1 MSIPDILCTG
11 ALKTTTAGETYTEVI
26 ESITFSETGCRF
38 QLKNEGI
45 LNHSSKLVLGLV
57 NNASVDRAFFPPN
70 VGVNSLISRA
80 TLKIGSKTICE
91 TADWNSLQS
100 LKSTFIS
107 SQNNKEREAY
117 LSSRCMNYDFVYK
130 RSNASSASNS
140 DSDADAYTLSYG
152 KYPLIEGSSI
162 VQKTTVF
169 DFQLMANDPT
179 FMIDMRDLFPFFKA
193 GHQLPL
199 YLMTES
205 VFIDLTF
212 EVDPF
217 RTVVSNGAAA
227 EQYTKKFLFDRNQCK
242 ILQDIIVY
250 DGEVM
255 EGLRQQNDSISF
267 TYEDHQLTKTSVTV
281 DQASS
286 FIRNLGGNGRMV
298 TNLFYMITDEGT
310 DKSISNSALLNKYNA
325 LTPDGFS
332 ETLTSNIKFND
343 TFLYP
348 LDQVN
353 TSKHFHNFMR
363 AEGGV
368 PYITRSAYGSQ
379 GGDFAD
385 ANQATFEGYDPELEI
400 EANMSFHGDKLTVG
414 ERINTNGIQL
424 QAAWSDLEAFTG
436 SGTIR
441 AWISVMKTV
450 EIKDGITEVYYV

>member
-70 VGVNSLISRA
+70 LGVNSLISRA

-117 LSSRCMNYDFVYK
+117 MSSRCMNYDFVYK

-169 DFQLMANDPT
+169 DFQLLANDPT

-286 FIRNLGGNGRMV
+286 
-298 TNLFYMITDEGT
+298 
-310 DKSISNSALLNKYNA
+310 LLNKYNA

-332 ETLTSNIKFND
+332 ETLTSNVKFND

-400 EANMSFHGDKLTVG
+400 EANMSF
-414 ERINTNGIQL
+414 
-424 QAAWSDLEAFTG
+424 
-436 SGTIR
+436 
-441 AWISVMKTV
+441 
-450 EIKDGITEVYYV
+450 